1 MNLFKKR
8 NILYPAIEPFDTG
21 TIKDGIHEIYYE
33 QCGNPKGKPAV
44 FLHGGPGEERVN
56 FLEDFLIQKST
67 ELSYLIKGDVATVNH
82 MRVWKITPLGI

>member
-44 FLHGGPGEERVN
+44 FLHGGPGG
-56 FLEDFLIQKST
+56 LSLIHISEPT
-67 ELSYLIKGDVATVNH
+67 RPY
-82 MRVWKITPLGI
+82 